1 MDNAQPEPS
10 MEEILASIRRIIA
23 EDEED
28 GDAAVDA
35 SAEEA
40 EVSEPV
46 EPTPISSVRAVEPE
60 PEPTSSL
67 TPPTPVP
74 PTPQATPAS
83 RFQPT
88 PQPAPAA
95 PVSAPAPAANPVTAR
110 PAAAAPSPQKEA
122 PMSEPAR
129 TYAQEDDENYMTE
142 TSAAVAAS
150 AFEQLSANVRVSDN
164 GATLEDIV
172 AKMLRPMLQQWIDEN
187 LPVIVEE
194 KVEMEIKRIA
204 RRR

>member
-28 GDAAVDA
+28 GDAVVGA
-35 SAEEA
+35 SVEEA

-67 TPPTPVP
+67 TPPTP
-74 PTPQATPAS
+74 PTQQTTPAS
-83 RFQPT
+83 RFQPA
-88 PQPAPAA
+88 PQTAPASG
-95 PVSAPAPAANPVTAR
+95 PVSSPAPAANPVTAR
-110 PAAAAPSPQKEA
+110 PAAVAPSPQKEA
-122 PMSEPAR
+122 PMPEPAR
-129 TYAQEDDENYMTE
+129 SYDQDDDENYMTE
-142 TSAAVAAS
+142 TSAAAAAS
-150 AFEQLSANVRVSDN
+150 AFEQLSANVRTSEA
-164 GATLEDIV
+164 GPTLEDIV